1 MTWQPMSADDAQAV
15 IAGGPP
21 SGPPDAQRFAQ
32 WVEAWMVQAG
42 TPPDRIQQ
50 AVESILGHPL
60 D

>member
-1 MTWQPMSADDAQAV
+1 MAWQPMSADEAQGV

-21 SGPPDAQRFAQ
+21 LGPPDTQKFAR

-42 TPPDRIQQ
+42 APPDRIQQ
-50 AVESILGHPL
+50 AVESILGHSR

>member
-1 MTWQPMSADDAQAV
+1 MSADEAQAV

-21 SGPPDAQRFAQ
+21 GGAPDAQKVAR

-42 TPPDRIQQ
+42 TPTDRIQQ
-50 AVESILGHPL
+50 AVESILGHPV

>member
-1 MTWQPMSADDAQAV
+1 MSSDEAQAV

-21 SGPPDAQRFAQ
+21 LGHPDAQKFAR

-42 TPPDRIQQ
+42 APSDRIQQ

>member
-1 MTWQPMSADDAQAV
+1 MPWQPMSSDEAQAV

-21 SGPPDAQRFAQ
+21 LGHPDAQKFAR

-42 TPPDRIQQ
+42 APSDRIQQ